1 MNQVLSLVLNV
12 AFYAIGAIMIEINTF
27 SIIMGLSLIG
37 LIPLAIWAS
46 KPDFQAIRRILKE

>member
-1 MNQVLSLVLNV
+1 
-12 AFYAIGAIMIEINTF
+12 MIEINAF

-46 KPDFQAIRRILKE
+46 IPDYARIKELLKE

>member
-1 MNQVLSLVLNV
+1 MNQVLYLVLNV
-12 AFYAIGAIMIEINTF
+12 AFYAIGAMIEINIF
-27 SIIMGLSLIG
+27 SVIMGLSLIG